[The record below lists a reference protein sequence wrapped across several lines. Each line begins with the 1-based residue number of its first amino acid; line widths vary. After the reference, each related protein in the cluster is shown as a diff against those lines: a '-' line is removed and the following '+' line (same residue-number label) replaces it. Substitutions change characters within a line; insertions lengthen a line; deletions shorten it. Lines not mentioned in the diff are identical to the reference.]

1 MKLCFKKAGLH
12 SGGAADLTE
21 HLILS
26 LHFFAKPTA
35 ACNIVAINTETGF
48 NPRRADGPG
57 KMLTPSWSK
66 HQAIIPQH
74 RRRASKGFPVDFGI
88 IAFVFCRSIGD

>member
-1 MKLCFKKAGLH
+1 
-12 SGGAADLTE
+12 
-21 HLILS
+21 
-26 LHFFAKPTA
+26 
-35 ACNIVAINTETGF
+35 
-48 NPRRADGPG
+48 
-57 KMLTPSWSK
+57 MLTPLWSK